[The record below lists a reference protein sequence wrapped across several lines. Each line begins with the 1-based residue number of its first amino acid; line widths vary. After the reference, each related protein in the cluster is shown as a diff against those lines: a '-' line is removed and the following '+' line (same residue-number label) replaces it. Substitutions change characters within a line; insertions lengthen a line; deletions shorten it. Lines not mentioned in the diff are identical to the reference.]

1 MLRLIDFAPVLGAVK
16 AGAAAGDGVI
26 LDWLESLV
34 KLNAQIA
41 CHDRDLAKQL
51 KRSSS
56 SVALN
61 CAGWRRAP
69 NDRRACD
76 SRPPSGRA
84 VSCPGVRS
92 TL

>member
-1 MLRLIDFAPVLGAVK
+1 MLGAVK

-61 CAGWRRAP
+61 CAEGMYSKGG
-69 NDRRACD
+69 
-76 SRPPSGRA
+76 SRTAAYGVALREMRESFAALEIA
-84 VSCPGVRS
+84 VR
-92 TL
+92 